1 MIHLQLHPFRQ
12 FVQSV
17 EKFPQSCWRFFT
29 SAFGRSSTTEATGF
43 TDRPSEFQL
52 KLITQFYPPD
62 FAATGQFMD
71 ELAQNLAQQGVDV
84 QVFTAQPGYAFAE
97 GKAPD
102 QERMGD
108 VWVER
113 SNFLRGGSRRWA
125 GRTFTSLAFCA
136 HTIWHLRQRKHRG
149 DILFLTSEPPF
160 LQVVGLLMNW
170 LFGTRFVTLIYDLYP
185 EVAVELDVLDQNHGL
200 IKFWNIVNKKVWDTA
215 EAIVV
220 PCQTMKDRIVKRHPD
235 LADKITVIHNWA
247 DPTWIQPI
255 AKASNPFVQEH
266 NLLNKFVV
274 LYSGNMGR
282 CHDMDTILAA
292 AQVLGDEP
300 VEFIF
305 VGGGPKRE
313 IVQQKIQDLGLA
325 NCTFLPYQAKS
336 VLPLSLTAGDLSLVS
351 VDVGMEGLVAP
362 SKFYSAL
369 CAGRPVAII
378 CEPHSYLRTL
388 VSDANCGAAF
398 RNGDGQGLAEFIRHL
413 ANDRAMAD
421 RMGKCGYRYIQEY
434 FTPGQISQQYFRI
447 LHRAVVQNADLYQAI
462 EQSNFQVVYQP
473 IVDLGNQKIS
483 TIEGSIRWYHPTRGL
498 ICPAEFAASVEESG
512 LSLSLSWWFLAEV
525 CRHRQ
530 SWQAQGIA
538 TNLKTSINLSH
549 TVFNHPE
556 LIMQLDTLI
565 SLYQI
570 EPTCLQLEI
579 DDAEAMAD
587 ASGFTA
593 TLLQLKARNINVCI
607 SNFGESYSSLDYIHR
622 FQINALKISP
632 SLIGRIG
639 LDPEIVKLLETIVIL
654 SKDLSMQVMAK
665 GIESAEEL
673 RRLREIGIQYGQ
685 GHQLFPTV
693 TAMEM
698 SLALMAQPHQHLI
711 APPPMILPEL
721 DVSQADTPLVL
732 IADDDR
738 AMRSILKSIIQKA
751 GYRVIEAS
759 NGKIALELFQTHQ
772 PDLVLLDAM
781 MPEMDGFTCCREV
794 QALSQ
799 THDRSGVAVAV
810 GQVPVLLIT
819 ALDDPESINTAF
831 DAGAIDYVTKPI
843 NWTVLQQRITRL
855 LS

>member
-1 MIHLQLHPFRQ
+1 M
-12 FVQSV
+12 
-17 EKFPQSCWRFFT
+17 
-29 SAFGRSSTTEATGF
+29 TEPTGF

-84 QVFTAQPGYAFAE
+84 QVFTAQPGYAFAQE
-97 GKAPD
+97 KAPD
-102 QERMGD
+102 RERVGD

-136 HTIWHLRQRKHRG
+136 HTIWHLRQRKNRG

-160 LQVVGLLMNW
+160 LQVVGLLMNS

-200 IKFWNIVNKKVWDTA
+200 IKFWNIVNKKVWDSA

-255 AKASNPFVQEH
+255 AKANNPFVQAH
-266 NLLNKFVV
+266 NLLDKFVV

-282 CHDMDTILAA
+282 CHDMDTILGA
-292 AQVLGDEP
+292 AQRLNGEP
-300 VEFIF
+300 VEFMF

-313 IVQQKIQDLGLA
+313 IVQQQIQELGLK
-325 NCTFLPYQAKS
+325 NCTFLPYQDKS
-336 VLPLSLTAGDLSLVS
+336 CLPLSLTAGDLSLVS

-378 CEPHSYLRTL
+378 CEPHSYLRAL

-413 ANDRAMAD
+413 AHDRTVAD

-447 LHRAVVQNADLYQAI
+447 LHRAVVNNADLYQAI
-462 EQSNFQVVYQP
+462 AQSNFQVVYQP
-473 IVDLGNQKIS
+473 IANLGNQKIS
-483 TIEGSIRWYHPTRGL
+483 GIEASIRWQHPTRGL
-498 ICPAEFAASVEESG
+498 ICPAEFTASVEESG

-525 CRHRQ
+525 FRQLQ

-538 TNLKTSINLSH
+538 QGLKTSINLSG

-556 LIMQLDTLI
+556 LMMQLDKLI

-570 EPTCLQLEI
+570 DPKCLQLTI
-579 DDAEAMAD
+579 DDAAAMTD
-587 ASGFTA
+587 ASAFTA
-593 TLLQLKARNINVCI
+593 TLLQLKARNIDVCI
-607 SNFGESYSSLDYIHR
+607 SDFGESYTSLDYIHR
-622 FQINALKISP
+622 FHISALKISP

-639 LDPEIVKLLETIVIL
+639 LDPEIIKLLETIVIL
-654 SKDLSMQVMAK
+654 SKDLSMQVIAK
-665 GIESAEEL
+665 GIESPEEL
-673 RRLREIGIQYGQ
+673 HRLKEIGIQHGQ

-693 TAMEM
+693 TSLEM
-698 SLALMAQPHQHLI
+698 SLALMAQPNQHLI
-711 APPPMILPEL
+711 SAQPMMSPEL
-721 DVSQADTPLVL
+721 AITNTDASLVL

-738 AMRSILKSIIQKA
+738 AMRSILKSIIEKA

-759 NGKIALELFQTHQ
+759 NGKIALELFKAHQ

-781 MPEMDGFTCCREV
+781 MPEMDGFTCCRAV

-799 THDRSGVAVAV
+799 TDDRGGVATAV
-810 GQVPVLLIT
+810 KPVPVLLIT
-819 ALDDPESINTAF
+819 ALDDPDSINTAF

-855 LS
+855 LSE

>member
-1 MIHLQLHPFRQ
+1 MIHLQLHPLRQ
-12 FVQSV
+12 VIQSV
-17 EKFPQSCWRFFT
+17 GEFPQSCWRLII
-29 SAFGRSSTTEATGF
+29 SAFGQSSTTERIGF
-43 TDRPSEFQL
+43 TDRPSEFRL

-84 QVFTAQPGYAFAE
+84 QVFTAQPGYAFAQE
-97 GKAPD
+97 NAPD
-102 QERMGD
+102 RERMGE

-136 HTIWHLRQRKHRG
+136 HAIWHLLQRQHRG

-200 IKFWNIVNKKVWDTA
+200 IRFWNIVNKQVWDTA

-235 LADKITVIHNWA
+235 LVDKITVIHNWA

-255 AKASNPFVQEH
+255 VKANNPFVQEH
-266 NLLNKFVV
+266 NLQDKFVV

-282 CHDMDTILAA
+282 CHDMDTIVAA
-292 AQVLGDEP
+292 AQVLKAEP
-300 VEFIF
+300 VEFMF

-313 IVQQKIQDLGLA
+313 VVQQQIQALGLE
-325 NCTFLPYQAKS
+325 NCTFLPYQDKS
-336 VLPLSLTAGDLSLVS
+336 CLPLSLTAGDLSLVS

-378 CEPHSYLRTL
+378 CEPHSYLRAL

-398 RNGDGQGLAEFIRHL
+398 RNGDGQGLADFIRHL
-413 ANDRAMAD
+413 AHDRAMAD

-447 LHRAVVQNADLYQAI
+447 LHRAVVNNADLYQAI
-462 EQSNFQVVYQP
+462 EQNNFQVVYQP
-473 IVDLGNQKIS
+473 IANLGNQKIS
-483 TIEGSIRWYHPTRGL
+483 GIEASIRWQHPTRGL

-512 LSLSLSWWFLAEV
+512 LGLSLSWWFLAEV
-525 CRHRQ
+525 CRQLQ
-530 SWQAQGIA
+530 SWQTQGIA
-538 TNLKTSINLSH
+538 LQPRLSINLSH
-549 TVFNHPE
+549 QVFNHPE

-570 EPTCLQLEI
+570 NPASLQLEI
-579 DDAEAMAD
+579 DDSAAMAD
-587 ASGFTA
+587 ASAFTA

-632 SLIGRIG
+632 SLIGRIS

-654 SKDLSMQVMAK
+654 SKDLSMQVIAK
-665 GIESAEEL
+665 GIESNEEL
-673 RRLREIGIQYGQ
+673 HRLREIGIQYGQ
-685 GHQLFPTV
+685 GHQLFPPV

-698 SLALMAQPHQHLI
+698 SLALIAQPNKQLI
-711 APPPMILPEL
+711 APTPMTLPEL
-721 DVSQADTPLVL
+721 DVSQADAPLVL

-738 AMRSILKSIIQKA
+738 SMRSILKSIIQKA

-781 MPEMDGFTCCREV
+781 MPEMDGFTCCHEL
-794 QALSQ
+794 QSLSQ
-799 THDRSGVAVAV
+799 IDDRGNIAVAV
-810 GQVPVLLIT
+810 KPIPVLLIT
-819 ALDDPESINTAF
+819 ALDDPESINAAF

-843 NWTVLQQRITRL
+843 NWIVLQQRIMRL

>member
-1 MIHLQLHPFRQ
+1 MMIHLQLPFNR
-12 FVQSV
+12 
-17 EKFPQSCWRFFT
+17 
-29 SAFGRSSTTEATGF
+29 STTTEPTGF

-84 QVFTAQPGYAFAE
+84 QVFTAQPGYAFAQAQ
-97 GKAPD
+97 APD
-102 QERMGD
+102 RECIGD

-113 SNFLRGGSRRWA
+113 SRFLRGGSRRWS

-136 HTIWHLRQRKHRG
+136 HAIWHLRQRKNRG

-160 LQVVGLLMNW
+160 LQMVGLLMHW

-185 EVAVELDVLDQNHGL
+185 EVAVELDVLDQHHGL
-200 IKFWNIVNKKVWDTA
+200 IRFWNMVNKRVWDTA

-235 LADKITVIHNWA
+235 LIDKITVIHNWA

-255 AKASNPFVQEH
+255 VKAHNPFVQEH
-266 NLLNKFVV
+266 DLLDKFVV

-282 CHDMDTILAA
+282 CHDMDTILGAA
-292 AQVLGDEP
+292 EVLKDEA
-300 VEFIF
+300 VEFMF
-305 VGGGPKRE
+305 VGGGPKRKV
-313 IVQQKIQDLGLA
+313 VQQQIQNLGLK
-325 NCTFLPYQAKS
+325 NCTFLPYQDKS

-378 CEPHSYLRTL
+378 CEPHSYLRAL

-398 RNGDGQGLAEFIRHL
+398 RNGDSQGLAEFIRHL
-413 ANDRAMAD
+413 ASDRAMAD

-462 EQSNFQVVYQP
+462 AQRNFEVVYQP
-473 IVDLGNQKIS
+473 IVNLGNQKIS
-483 TIEGSIRWYHPTRGL
+483 AIEATIRWHHPTRGR

-512 LSLSLSWWFLAEV
+512 LSLSLSWWWLAEV
-525 CRHRQ
+525 CHQLQ
-530 SWQAQGIA
+530 SWQAEGIT
-538 TNLKTSINLSH
+538 TNRPITIHLSRS
-549 TVFNHPE
+549 VFNHPE

-565 SLYQI
+565 SLDQI
-570 EPTCLQLEI
+570 DPTGLQLEI
-579 DDAEAMAD
+579 DDADAMAD
-587 ASGFTA
+587 ASAFTA
-593 TLLQLKARNINVCI
+593 TLLQLKARKIHVCI

-639 LDPEIVKLLETIVIL
+639 FDPEIVKLLETIIIL
-654 SKDLSMQVMAK
+654 AKDLSMQVIAP
-665 GIESAEEL
+665 GIESTEEL
-673 RRLREIGIQYGQ
+673 HRLREIGLQFGQ

-693 TAMEM
+693 TAPEL
-698 SLALMAQPHQHLI
+698 SLALIAQPHQHLT
-711 APPPMILPEL
+711 APLPMPLPEL
-721 DVSQADTPLVL
+721 HMNQADQPLVL

-759 NGKIALELFQTHQ
+759 NGQIALALFQTHQ

-781 MPEMDGFTCCREV
+781 MPEMDGFTCCRELR
-794 QALSQ
+794 ALSQ
-799 THDRSGVAVAV
+799 ITDRGSVAVAV
-810 GQVPVLLIT
+810 KPTPVLLIT
-819 ALDDPESINTAF
+819 ALDDPESINAAF
-831 DAGAIDYVTKPI
+831 AAGAIDYITKPI
-843 NWTVLQQRITRL
+843 NWTVLQQRIIRL